1 MAQTQEEKL
10 EKEQKPRGRFFSE
23 TFNWIETLMGV
34 LVVFVVVFT
43 FFVRLIG
50 VQGSS
55 MVPTLDDH
63 NIMLVSNLGYT
74 AENGDIIILRKDGFY
89 NDQPIV
95 KRVIATGGDVIDI
108 NSETGDVSVN
118 GEVLEELYIAEKI
131 DPLKSVGNMT
141 YPIMIPE
148 GSIFVMGDNR
158 NHSTDS
164 RWTDLGV
171 VDERYIIGHV
181 ITVVYPF
188 NRIGTVS

>member
-74 AENGDIIILRKDGFY
+74 AEKGDIIILRKDGFY

-118 GEVLEELYIAEKI
+118 GEVLEEPYIAEKI

>member
-74 AENGDIIILRKDGFY
+74 AERGNIIILRKDGFY

-118 GEVLEELYIAEKI
+118 GEVLEEPYIAEKI

>member
-74 AENGDIIILRKDGFY
+74 AEKGDIIILRKDGFY

-118 GEVLEELYIAEKI
+118 GEVLEEPYIAEKI

-171 VDERYIIGHV
+171 VDERYVIGHV

>member
-1 MAQTQEEKL
+1 MSQTQDEKQEE
-10 EKEQKPRGRFFSE
+10 EQKPKGRFSSE
-23 TFNWIETLMGV
+23 AFNWIETLMGV
-34 LVVFVVVFT
+34 LVVFVIVFT
-43 FFVRLIG
+43 FLVRLIG
-50 VQGSS
+50 VQGTS

-74 AENGDIIILRKDGFY
+74 ATKGDIIILRKDGFY

-95 KRVIATGGDVIDI
+95 KRIIATGGDVIDI
-108 NSETGDVSVN
+108 DSETGDVSVN
-118 GEVLEELYIAEKI
+118 GEVLDESYIAEKI
-131 DPLKSVGNMT
+131 DPMRSVGNMT
-141 YPIMIPE
+141 YPVKVPE
-148 GSIFVMGDNR
+148 GSVFVMGDNR

-181 ITVVYPF
+181 LTVVYPF